1 MGIFERTNGKMDFIL
16 KKISYLKWRISQ
28 NMIDG
33 FYYDDLNAQTIMEF
47 DSDNIRIYN
56 KFFFFQFFPYL
67 SRNTI
72 GLSLLYK
79 VSRQKFRL
87 KNLGRLLKI

>member
-1 MGIFERTNGKMDFIL
+1 MGIFERTNGKMQFIM

-33 FYYDDLNAQTIMEF
+33 FYYDDLNAETIMEF

-56 KFFFFQFFPYL
+56 KCFIFF
-67 SRNTI
+67 
-72 GLSLLYK
+72 
-79 VSRQKFRL
+79 
-87 KNLGRLLKI
+87 NLFY